1 MKGQGLPISTIII
14 AALGILVLVVIG
26 AIFGSQI
33 SKFGKAASECQ
44 GRCYKASPPVGVMPG
59 VFDPNK
65 CNADFETK
73 LSGAWIPK
81 SMPSKVDNPG
91 EWRCDECCILTG

>member
-33 SKFGKAASECQ
+33 TKFGKAASECS
-44 GRCYKASPPVGVMPG
+44 GRCYKLNAPAGAPPGIY
-59 VFDPNK
+59 DANK
-65 CNADFETK
+65 CNAEFETK
-73 LSGAWIPK
+73 LSGSYIPK
-81 SMPSKVDNPG
+81 NMPSSVANPS